1 VTPFPDAPV
10 PATTRVDFAHEVL
23 VLQPALLAFARR
35 LVRQPADVEDLVQDT
50 IMRALA
56 AQGRFEDGTNLK
68 AWLFTIMRNC
78 FNTRWRRSLRE
89 TFPGPEA
96 IAASAVTPATQTA
109 SLWAKQ
115 ALDRM
120 LHDLSPA
127 HREILILIP
136 VLGVSY
142 EEAALACGCS
152 VGTVKSRL
160 NRARGALAA
169 LVDAP

>member
-1 VTPFPDAPV
+1 VTCSSDIPV
-10 PATTRVDFAHEVL
+10 PSAPAVDFAHEVL

-56 AQGRFEDGTNLK
+56 ARERFEEGTNLK

-89 TFPGPEA
+89 VLPGAEA
-96 IAASAVTPATQTA
+96 IAASAVTPATQTVE
-109 SLWAKQ
+109 LWAKQ
-115 ALDRM
+115 AIDRM
-120 LHDLSPA
+120 LRDLSPA
-127 HREILILIP
+127 HRDILIMIP
-136 VLGVSY
+136 VMGVSY
-142 EEAALACGCS
+142 EDAAVACGCS